1 MTKKINTKAFC
12 EAWNKSTIPKESPWI
27 NIFDEYMKENPP
39 FDNDRT
45 SLMSYLINN
54 YEPPKLIER

>member
-12 EAWNKSTIPKESPWI
+12 EAWNESIIYKKSPWN